1 MPTAELSV
9 DIVSQVSNP
18 VENYLKDYSMPTA
31 DVDVDIASQVIYT
44 V

>member
-1 MPTAELSV
+1 MPTAELDV
-9 DIVSQVSNP
+9 DIASQVSNP
-18 VENYLKDYSMPTA
+18 VENSLKDYSMPTA